1 MAKVGVPQG
10 NPLAAL
16 GNILRKGQGRGSG
29 RDSKSP
35 RRESPLTKKSS
46 FKESKESLRDGAKDS
61 PELSR
66 RTSEPKS
73 PKTFRFG
80 IRRSSSRSKK
90 GDRDDTASSDTSS
103 VNSFTAVPVKEVV
116 PMEIES
122 SGLSVSKS
130 ANANDEKAQ
139 DHLNASKAT
148 DTSTSGDAS
157 TTGNRISTY
166 FKPHEV
172 EALSD
177 LFASGELDALLGTN
191 DQPGD
196 SLETMSGE
204 DKAEGEGKKE
214 EKAQEHVS
222 GEDMLAVEH
231 VSGGNELKRNHLHS
245 SFRMYESRYKAE
257 TLERKKDKSSFSS
270 SETTTV
276 EKSSFDSDLKA
287 PHSDEQHIPVA
298 TSTPEPTKSEGKALF
313 DDDDNDKIAAA
324 TAAENKDEG
333 SLSEEKQKKVKE
345 NERRRRKL
353 FDDELFLSDVSTRS
367 QVRKKVS
374 ATAPGLD
381 AYAQAHKSP
390 PPVITTAEKED
401 IASGKSLDNH
411 LNDAN
416 VSEQNSSDP
425 AAETREEF
433 PVVERKNES
442 MDNVQN
448 DDSATK
454 QFPHTVVAGGD
465 GMGSSDVAE
474 EAVLDP
480 SSPDHSLASDAFAV
494 IGKTQLEEDS
504 EKREADKEATKKKDD
519 SDFKVT
525 SAVEGEV
532 PLDKQATSE
541 KPEESQSEFASSPEK
556 VAVSKELA
564 DEKVAKRMKDD
575 EQISSEKSKS
585 NVESLNERVA
595 DRIRKRREERE
606 QQKSSR
612 STRPYDSRSKIEPG
626 KVSSARSRF
635 DTSNQSASPRTS
647 RARATTDLS
656 TERKLKSSPGGSDG
670 TSPSWLSDLQ
680 KRKEQKIDRTKD
692 KTASGKEDKVEDMP
706 DWRKRVHER
715 RKKAAEGSKVSSS
728 TASPKLGRRHETDK
742 VSARTDKPLRR
753 DLRSNVRKSPSPSA
767 TRKSARSTKEEKSEI
782 VSKKGDVISKS
793 DAQEETDSKEEMNPT
808 RVEEDTLV
816 SKDTDPTEHESS
828 EKDSETKTEVTS
840 PKPEITS
847 PKPKI
852 EFVSRKVIKKSGSI
866 EHTEEKSDVTP
877 SETATN
883 DGKDKNATE
892 EGLAAD
898 TKEEQSLA
906 SKGRSP
912 SPQSPSN
919 LSSQVLAD
927 SQESQPSS
935 TSSEKEG
942 VPFRSRN
949 MSHSRSPT
957 PTSHT
962 PGPLKLPADP
972 EIPEWKKKVLERKK
986 NPTSPKQS
994 EPTSKKSEP
1003 VVPAWKKELLAK
1015 RTKTGEEVWITY
1027 ICQMFQLVIIHH
1039 KAH

>member
-16 GNILRKGQGRGSG
+16 GNILRKAPGRGSG

-90 GDRDDTASSDTSS
+90 GDRDDTASDTSS

-130 ANANDEKAQ
+130 ASGNDEKAQ
-139 DHLNASKAT
+139 DHLDKPKAT

-196 SLETMSGE
+196 SLETTSGE
-204 DKAEGEGKKE
+204 GKAEGEEEKE
-214 EKAQEHVS
+214 EKAQECVS

-231 VSGGNELKRNHLHS
+231 VSSGNELKRNNLHS

-257 TLERKKDKSSFSS
+257 TLERKKDKSSFST

-298 TSTPEPTKSEGKALF
+298 TSTPEPANKEGKIFL
-313 DDDDNDKIAAA
+313 DDDTDKIAGA
-324 TAAENKDEG
+324 TAAENKDATVRG
-333 SLSEEKQKKVKE
+333 SLSDEKQKKVKE

-353 FDDELFLSDVSTRS
+353 FDDELFLSDISTRS

-390 PPVITTAEKED
+390 PPVTTTAEMEED
-401 IASGKSLDNH
+401 IASEKSLDNH

-416 VSEQNSSDP
+416 ISEQNSSEP
-425 AAETREEF
+425 AVETREEF
-433 PVVERKNES
+433 PVVESKEES
-442 MDNVQN
+442 MDDVQN
-448 DDSATK
+448 DESAAKDTN

-465 GMGSSDVAE
+465 GMGSSDVVKE
-474 EAVLDP
+474 DVLHP

-494 IGKTQLEEDS
+494 IGKTPLEEDS
-504 EKREADKEATKKKDD
+504 EKREADKGATKKKYD
-519 SDFKVT
+519 SDFRMP
-525 SAVEGEV
+525 SAAEGEV

-541 KPEESQSEFASSPEK
+541 KAEESQSEFASSPEK
-556 VAVSKELA
+556 VAVSKESVDERVA
-564 DEKVAKRMKDD
+564 DEIMKDD
-575 EQISSEKSKS
+575 KQISPEKTKS

-595 DRIRKRREERE
+595 DRIRKRKEERE

-626 KVSSARSRF
+626 KVSGARSRF
-635 DTSNQSASPRTS
+635 DSSGQSASPRTS
-647 RARATTDLS
+647 RARASTDAS
-656 TERKLKSSPGGSDG
+656 AERKLKSSGGSDG
-670 TSPSWLSDLQ
+670 KSPSWMSDLQ

-692 KTASGKEDKVEDMP
+692 KTSSVKGDEVEDMP

-742 VSARTDKPLRR
+742 ASARTDKPLRR
-753 DLRSNVRKSPSPSA
+753 DLRSNIRKSPSPSA
-767 TRKSARSTKEEKSEI
+767 TRRSARSTMEEKSEI

-793 DAQEETDSKEEMNPT
+793 DAQDETDSKEEMNVT
-808 RVEEDTLV
+808 KVEEDTLV
-816 SKDTDPTEHESS
+816 SKDADPTVLTHRESS

-840 PKPEITS
+840 PKPEVTS

-852 EFVSRKVIKKSGSI
+852 EFVSRKVIKKSGSV
-866 EHTEEKSDVTP
+866 EHAEKSDVTP
-877 SETATN
+877 SVPATN
-883 DGKDKNATE
+883 DGSKDKNATE
-892 EGLAAD
+892 EGLAAE

-919 LSSQVLAD
+919 LSSQILAD

-972 EIPEWKKKVLERKK
+972 DVPEWKKKVLERKK

-994 EPTSKKSEP
+994 ESASQKSEP
-1003 VVPAWKKELLAK
+1003 AVPAWKKELLAK
-1015 RTKTGEEVWITY
+1015 RTKTGEEV
-1027 ICQMFQLVIIHH
+1027 
-1039 KAH
+1039 